1 MVNAGQQFR
10 IASKIERN
18 LKQVLQAADG
28 LQVSRSANAVGDN
41 LIAVGGAGAW
51 ATGDVYALVKVQEIP
66 LADYPVQGLPV
77 HKLMICVEGD
87 NATLANA
94 KGSKVD
100 AGYLAEIVARAKDM
114 GCSIEVYVTAAGT
127 QPADQATA
135 GGTFAACRLLRA
147 IRASV
152 DTIGLGQ

>member
-41 LIAVGGAGAW
+41 LIAVGDGAW
-51 ATGDVYALVKVQEIP
+51 ATGDVYALVKVQEIHIS
-66 LADYPVQGLPV
+66 DYPVQGLPV
-77 HKLMICVEGD
+77 HKLMVCVEGD
-87 NATLANA
+87 NANVALA
-94 KGSKVD
+94 KGSKCD
-100 AGYLAEIVARAKDM
+100 AGYLAEVIARAKDM
-114 GCSIEVYVTAAGT
+114 GCTIEVHVTAAGT
-127 QPADQATA
+127 QPADDATA
-135 GGTFAACRLLRA
+135 GGSFAASRLLRV

>member
-41 LIAVGGAGAW
+41 LITISDGAW
-51 ATGDVYALVKVQEIP
+51 ATGDVFALIKVQEIP

-87 NATLANA
+87 NANVALA
-94 KGSKVD
+94 KGSKCD
-100 AGYLAEIVARAKDM
+100 AGYLAEFVARAKDI
-114 GCSIEVYVTAAGT
+114 GCTLEIYVTAAGT

-135 GGTFAACRLLRA
+135 GGTFAASRLLRVV
-147 IRASV
+147 RASV

>member
-41 LIAVGGAGAW
+41 LITITDGSW
-51 ATGDVYALVKVQEIP
+51 ATGDVFALIKVQEIP

-87 NATLANA
+87 NANLALA
-94 KGSKVD
+94 KGSKCD
-100 AGYLAEIVARAKDM
+100 AGYLAEIVARAKDL
-114 GCSIEVYVTAAGT
+114 GCGIEVYITAAGT
-127 QPADQATA
+127 QPADQAAA
-135 GGTFAACRLLRA
+135 GASFAACKLMRA